1 MKMLKPNQCWFLFLV
16 MLLFVS
22 SFSMTP
28 HLVLA
33 TDSIADCLYISELMP
48 DPVGDDDKLEYI
60 EICNAC
66 NSTFNTSELFI
77 SIKDK
82 NYSISGK
89 IIEANSS
96 LLIVKSCSSSEDI
109 CGKLNLSNESDDVF
123 CCYSNNLVNGGSNV
137 SLFLLNNSNESNQS
151 FFLVDFFEYN
161 SSKEGYAYVRNSN
174 GSFIE
179 IKGGNPG
186 ACIFG
191 NSSEIDDSIS
201 SDNNI
206 EENESS
212 NNETSSNDENPDSDE
227 EPSEE
232 DTSENDASEEGENPE
247 EYEKDYIYI
256 KAPLIIDETSVSYRI
271 GLFQYDSSEYS
282 TDDFEYVYW
291 VEDFCGNILRDKR
304 TSSSFSDKSFTP
316 RTNCCA
322 YSINAKL
329 IAPYESE
336 IVSQILIKPQDC
348 IEGYEAIETLEQN
361 LEELCNESN
370 SNETNSSSD
379 SSEECEDDFIY
390 IKAPQI
396 INETSVAYEIRL
408 FKQDCSEYSIDDFEY
423 IYWVEDFCGNI
434 LRDKRISSSFG
445 DKSFTPRTDCC
456 AYSINAKLIAPYES
470 DIVSKVLIKP
480 SSCMNYENMKEEL
493 SMMEMQLKEKEEL
506 IEEFSNQRILNS
518 GEFIRSFYTLKE
530 YFEPNISFYA
540 NLDLTYLNSSEPRLF
555 IAEESFEANDG
566 KNEIVLNLS
575 KPEGRLLLVLVNDSD
590 LLDYRFLNY
599 SFEYNQNQQTSEGH
613 GLNSLTAPSKNNKSV
628 EANIE
633 NVSESS
639 NIQGAYVYLSS
650 DSSSEEIYPFILPAS
665 IGIVATIYVYQ
676 RKNSKKGRRKAA
688 ISS

>member
-1 MKMLKPNQCWFLFLV
+1 

-33 TDSIADCLYISELMP
+33 TPSLDDCLYISELMP
-48 DPVGDDDKLEYI
+48 NPAGDDDELEYI

-66 NSTFNTSELFI
+66 NFPFNTSELFI
-77 SIKDK
+77 GIKDE

-89 IIEANSS
+89 VIEANSS

-109 CGKLNLSNESDDVF
+109 CAKLNLSNESDDVF
-123 CCYSNNLVNGGSNV
+123 CCYSNNLVNDKSNV
-137 SLFLLNNSNESNQS
+137 SLFLLNNSNESNKS
-151 FFLVDFFEYN
+151 FSFIDSFEYN
-161 SSKEGYAYVRNSN
+161 KPKEGYAYIRNSN

-179 IKGGNPG
+179 IEGGNPG
-186 ACIFG
+186 SCIFG

-206 EENESS
+206 EENETS

-227 EPSEE
+227 ETPEE
-232 DTSENDASEEGENPE
+232 DTSENDASEEENPE

-271 GLFQYDSSEYS
+271 GLFQYESSEYS
-282 TDDFEYVYW
+282 ASDFEYVYW

-348 IEGYEAIETLEQN
+348 IEGYEAIETLKQN

-370 SNETNSSSD
+370 PDDADSD
-379 SSEECEDDFIY
+379 LESSEECEDDFLY

-396 INETSVAYEIRL
+396 INETSITYEIRL

-423 IYWVEDFCGNI
+423 LYWVEDFCGNI
-434 LRDKRISSSFG
+434 LRDKRTSSSFG

-470 DIVSKVLIKP
+470 DLVSKVLIKP

-493 SMMEMQLKEKEEL
+493 SMIEMQLKDKEEL
-506 IEEFSNQRILNS
+506 IEECSNQRSLNS
-518 GEFIRSFYTLKE
+518 GEFISSFYTLKE

-540 NLDLTYLNSSEPRLF
+540 NLDLTSLNSSETRLF
-555 IAEESFEANDG
+555 ISEESFEAKDG

-575 KPEGRLLLVLVNDSD
+575 KPEGRLLLVLVNDSY

-599 SFEYNQNQQTSEGH
+599 SFEYNQNHQTSEGH
-613 GLNSLTAPSKNNKSV
+613 DLNSLTAPSKNNKSV

-633 NVSESS
+633 NVSGSS

-650 DSSSEEIYPFILPAS
+650 DSSSGEIYPFILPAS

-688 ISS
+688 VCS